1 MAVIV
6 RFHDIILWMQPNNTG
21 MFIQTLTEKSIAI

>member
-6 RFHDIILWMQPNNTG
+6 RFNGIILWMQPNSG
-21 MFIQTLTEKSIAI
+21 SS

>member
-6 RFHDIILWMQPNNTG
+6 RFHDIILWMEPNNIG
-21 MFIQTLTEKSIAI
+21 SS

>member
-21 MFIQTLTEKSIAI
+21 SS